1 MASLRGI
8 EMRDCDTM
16 LLTTPCL
23 ELIGHALGFLWLEQ
37 IVNSLFPGEAIVALE
52 DVLGAAAKFG
62 DTAFTTTTAAL
73 ARIDLVSVAEG
84 AVQAYTAGGKRRS
97 AALEFMLTMP
107 PDCAPGEEGVYN
119 GDALVIRTTDPDT
132 LLAAARVQRAIDEH
146 PFQAELAALV
156 TPAAFITKIGNLFTT
171 QDHAETMLAD
181 LQLLTNLSSDQ
192 LKTKLLPGCTAPGD
206 KSTSSA
212 SGKAPRKRSKAQ
224 CRDDPS
230 ACASEQS
237 AVAAG
242 GTSDGPIKLAAR
254 SAASIAADHRSGPE

>member
-1 MASLRGI
+1 
-8 EMRDCDTM
+8 M

-62 DTAFTTTTAAL
+62 DTAFTTTAAAL
-73 ARIDLVSVAEG
+73 ARIDLVSVAEA
-84 AVQAYTAGGKRRS
+84 AVQAYTTGGERRS
-97 AALEFMLTMP
+97 AALDFVLTLP
-107 PDCAPGEEGVYN
+107 ADCAPGEEGVYD
-119 GDALVIRTTDPDT
+119 GAALVIRTTDPDA

-156 TPAAFITKIGNLFTT
+156 TPTAFIDKIGSLFTT
-171 QDHAETMLAD
+171 PEHAETMLAD
-181 LQLLTNLSSDQ
+181 LQLLTGLSGEQ
-192 LKTKLLPGCTAPGD
+192 LRAQLLRGCSVAPGD
-206 KSTSSA
+206 DAASAASDSASSA
-212 SGKAPRKRSKAQ
+212 APRKRPKAQ

-237 AVAAG
+237 AVGA
-242 GTSDGPIKLAAR
+242 TSVGPIKSAAR
-254 SAASIAADHRSGPE
+254 AAASIAADHRSGPV